1 MAWSAFSKSCKIP
14 YVSDDKFVAK
24 ANQHLAAKSTPT
36 KVELAFPGL
45 KFLLI
50 HPAQLLHHLGWATA
64 AAIPYGRHPAAHL
77 WALARYVDAFAE
89 VNGELQL
96 ATWVSLTERNHR
108 RAVLSEDLGVAMCA
122 AVASRVDPRR
132 TLMDVDAFSGT
143 HQGTMWLHR
152 KSRPDYVTGEP
163 NVSQPG
169 TDRSFNVWEAKGRSG
184 SATTAVASTFADG
197 ALQTCALTNASGWQ
211 VDNRYVV
218 GAMVGDP
225 TLGHHALKVAK
236 AQGGSIDPALPS
248 EPEAKDPTPPK
259 LEAALNT
266 LFQFAGIRPDSNGSS
281 ADLHF
286 ESGGRSFV
294 GRSVTVPTEEGL
306 ITAAI
311 GLDSEILNH
320 TPEDRAKEWYRSMT
334 NRLLNQPR
342 TLAVDEPKDA
352 LYIDISEEQITTIH
366 PNGTSLQ
373 ISLGS

>member
-1 MAWSAFSKSCKIP
+1 M
-14 YVSDDKFVAK
+14 
-24 ANQHLAAKSTPT
+24 
-36 KVELAFPGL
+36 
-45 KFLLI
+45 
-50 HPAQLLHHLGWATA
+50 
-64 AAIPYGRHPAAHL
+64 
-77 WALARYVDAFAE
+77 
-89 VNGELQL
+89 
-96 ATWVSLTERNHR
+96 
-108 RAVLSEDLGVAMCA
+108 
-122 AVASRVDPRR
+122 
-132 TLMDVDAFSGT
+132 
-143 HQGTMWLHR
+143 
-152 KSRPDYVTGEP
+152 
-163 NVSQPG
+163 
-169 TDRSFNVWEAKGRSG
+169 
-184 SATTAVASTFADG
+184 
-197 ALQTCALTNASGWQ
+197 
-211 VDNRYVV
+211 
-218 GAMVGDP
+218 GDP
-225 TLGHHALKVAK
+225 TLGLHALKVAK